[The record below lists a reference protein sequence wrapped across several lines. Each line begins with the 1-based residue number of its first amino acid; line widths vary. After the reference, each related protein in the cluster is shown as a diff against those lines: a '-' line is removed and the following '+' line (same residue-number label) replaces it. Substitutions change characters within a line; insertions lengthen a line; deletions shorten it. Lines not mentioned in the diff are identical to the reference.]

1 VTARRL
7 RFLDLDRRHPGLTG
21 SIASAYSEAARVCL
35 DRHHV
40 SPVSLLLS
48 DNDRTRTVKA
58 DWQRADKRTTEAWGN
73 KDDATEAGAYALS
86 LAAIEAMRGLVA
98 LRRAE
103 TLTGAD
109 YYLGRPGGRSDDL
122 EAALRLEVSGTD
134 EGNNA
139 VIQARLRLKKG
150 QARQGKSNLPAVAS
164 VVGFAA
170 LRILTEDVEGT

>member
-1 VTARRL
+1 MGPRRL
-7 RFLDLDRRHPGLTG
+7 RFLDLDRRHLGLTSG
-21 SIASAYSEAARVCL
+21 IANGYSEAARVCL

-40 SPVSLLLS
+40 SPVSFRLS
-48 DNDRTRTVKA
+48 DNDRTKKVKA
-58 DWQRADKRTTEAWGN
+58 DWLKADKRTTEAWAN

-86 LAAIEAMRGLVA
+86 LAAIELMRGLVA
-98 LRRAE
+98 VRRAE

-109 YYLGRPGGRSDDL
+109 YYLGRPGAHAGDL

-134 EGNNA
+134 EGSET
-139 VIQARLRLKKG
+139 VMKARLRLKKE
-150 QARQGKSNLPAVAS
+150 QTRQGNSNLPAVAS